1 MLWSTIFCRA
11 YTPAP
16 IGTAARLRGDAKMQ
30 LHNMLRFKTAW
41 AEAIGP
47 EHEVVLSTRA
57 RLARN
62 LRGPFPGHIGPHTL
76 KKTLDHAFAAIKM
89 ASLKNAAYFKM
100 SDLDETD
107 RSFLVERH
115 LASPLLAAHPAH
127 RGIVVGDNETMVVMV
142 NEEDHLRLACLLP
155 GQQLRATH
163 AAVDRL
169 DDGLSAV
176 LDFAFRDDLGYLTA
190 CPTNLGTGMRASC
203 LVHLPGLT
211 MTGAVG
217 KLLES
222 LGRSGLIAR
231 GLYGEGT
238 RVIGDFFKLSNAT
251 GFGRTEGEIL
261 SALEKSVD
269 AVVVREKEARAA
281 LSAGAAKVRLEDEVH
296 RSLAL
301 LGAARLLPFEECQQ
315 HLSRLRLGL
324 ALGWKLSADLSI
336 VNELTLSTQPA
347 HLDLLAQKVLSVLE
361 RDALRASL
369 VRRRLKSS

>member
-1 MLWSTIFCRA
+1 
-11 YTPAP
+11 
-16 IGTAARLRGDAKMQ
+16 MQ

-41 AEAIGP
+41 AEAAGP
-47 EHEVVLSTRA
+47 QHEVVMSTRV

-62 LRGPFPGHIGPHTL
+62 LRGPFPGHNGPHTL
-76 KKTLDHAFAAIKM
+76 KKTLDHAFAAVER
-89 ASLKNAAYFKM
+89 AGLKNAAYFKIG
-100 SDLDETD
+100 DLDETD
-107 RSFLVERH
+107 RRFLVERH
-115 LASPLLAAHPAH
+115 LASPLLAAHPSS
-127 RGIVVGDNETMVVMV
+127 RGLVVGEDETHVIMV
-142 NEEDHLRLACLLP
+142 NEEDHLRLAVLLP
-155 GQQLRATH
+155 GRQLREAH

-169 DDGLSAV
+169 DDGLSAW

-211 MTGAVG
+211 MTGNAG
-217 KLLES
+217 KLLDS
-222 LGRSGLIAR
+222 LGRAGLIAR

-238 RVIGDFFKLSNAT
+238 RVIGDFFQLSNAT

-261 SALEKSVD
+261 AALEK
-269 AVVVREKEARAA
+269 AVVAITARELEAREA
-281 LSAGAAKVRLEDEVH
+281 LSAGAAKIRLEDEVH

-301 LGAARLLPFEECQQ
+301 LGGARLLPFEECQQ

-324 ALGWKLSADLSI
+324 AMGWKLPSDLSV

-347 HLDLLAQKVLSVLE
+347 HLDLLAQKELSHLD

-369 VRRRLKSS
+369 VRRRLKAS